1 MCIGPT
7 VSHVFMV
14 YYKLTRPNAH
24 AKHFFFLAS
33 NVFMM
38 LIIVYPIS
46 LLFLFILSLYTA

>member
-46 LLFLFILSLYTA
+46 LQFLFILSLYTA